1 MRNVKA
7 ELDLSFYSTK
17 SDLKMV
23 IGVDIAKSAK
33 SVDLATIIFVIFLE
47 LLMFLQIFLSPQVTR
62 CAIITYKH
70 GI

>member
-33 SVDLATIIFVIFLE
+33 SVDLATITFVIF
-47 LLMFLQIFLSPQVTR
+47 
-62 CAIITYKH
+62 
-70 GI
+70 